1 MAFGQSG
8 LNIRKTQR
16 RLIGL
21 AGELVIREEHRGL
34 VKLTSNAR
42 ADDGTI
48 EVTAVDIS
56 EGGIGILCECFLPR
70 QCQCHIRFDRPQGEG
85 ELFAADVRVGRP
97 EMVDRRPGYQM
108 GLIFDERS
116 DEFKERLG
124 LFLELIGDL

>member
-21 AGELVIREEHRGL
+21 AGELVIREEHRAR
-34 VKLTSNAR
+34 VKLTPKAR
-42 ADDGTI
+42 ADDGKI

-56 EGGIGILCECFLPR
+56 EGGIGILCECFLPL
-70 QCQCHIRFDRPQGEG
+70 QCRCRIRFDSPRGEG
-85 ELFAADVRVGRP
+85 ELFAADVRVARP
-97 EMVDRRPGYQM
+97 KMVDRRPGYQM

-116 DEFKERLG
+116 DEFEKRLDS
-124 LFLELIGDL
+124 FLELVGDL